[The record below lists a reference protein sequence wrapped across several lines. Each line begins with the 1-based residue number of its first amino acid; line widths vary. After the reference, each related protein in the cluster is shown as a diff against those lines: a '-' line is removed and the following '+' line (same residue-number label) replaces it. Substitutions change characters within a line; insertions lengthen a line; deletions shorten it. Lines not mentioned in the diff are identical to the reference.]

1 MPANRAAI
9 FIDGGYLDWVIRQE
23 LNQVRIDYGKFSEV
37 IAGDVPILRTYY
49 YHCEPYQGSP
59 PTKEESERL
68 SKMQSFLQR
77 LKQLPRYEI
86 RLGKLAFRGINA
98 EDNKPI
104 FVQKCVD
111 IMLGC
116 DLVLLSAKQQ
126 ISHAV
131 LVAGDSDFLPAV
143 EVARNEGVLV
153 HLYHGSQTAPHR
165 DLWDKCDERTPI
177 TLDFIRPL
185 LRSH

>member
-9 FIDGGYLDWVIRQE
+9 FIDGGYLDWIVKQE
-23 LNQVRIDYGKFSEV
+23 LGQARIDYGKLSEAL
-37 IAGDVPILRTYY
+37 AGGIPILRTYY
-49 YHCEPYQGSP
+49 YHCEPHQSNP

-77 LKQLPRYEI
+77 LKQLPRYEV

-104 FVQKCVD
+104 FVQKRVD

-116 DLVLLSAKQQ
+116 DFVLLSTKQQ
-126 ISHAV
+126 ISHAI

-153 HLYHGSQTAPHR
+153 HLYHGAQKAPHQ

-177 TLDFIRPL
+177 TPEFVRPL
-185 LRSH
+185 LRNH